1 MILCSAIFYL
11 GLKPLHDQGQLL
23 LPSKCLLAYFATTT
37 MFIIAKEY
45 TQSSPEPLESCSLNP
60 LVPGSWILGFQ
71 IHTPFDR
78 AAFAPVLVTDRDSLE
93 LLALGI

>member
-23 LPSKCLLAYFATTT
+23 LPSKRLLAYFATA

-45 TQSSPEPLESCSLNP
+45 TRSSPEPLESCSLNP
-60 LVPGSWILGFQ
+60 LVPGSLILGFQ
-71 IHTPFDR
+71 IYTPFDL